1 MSRAMK
7 EDDIRPKALLDEFFV
22 RLQRDAAKLAA
33 RSDEFVAV
41 SCPFCADTAVAGA
54 FAKEGFQYVEC
65 AGCRSLYASPRP
77 TPDLLREYLETSEA
91 VAYWGT
97 HFYKETAEVRRA
109 QMFRPRAA
117 RIAQLADTY
126 GLTPQSSCV
135 DVGAG
140 YGLFLQELDVLH
152 RFERLLAI
160 EPDARLADVCRSH
173 GFSVVE
179 RWVEDLAGGEVDA
192 DLAVAFEVMEH
203 VFDPASFL
211 QAVARVVKPGGLVF
225 FSTLASTG
233 FDIQVLWEHSRSV
246 SPPQHLNFPSVAG
259 LQRLVER
266 CGLAV
271 VEITTPGQLDVDIV
285 RNRLLATPDLDVPRF
300 ARTVALADDE
310 TRSAYQQLLRDHRLS
325 SHIQCVARAGS

>member
-1 MSRAMK
+1 MK

-33 RSDEFVAV
+33 HKDEFVV
-41 SCPFCADTAVAGA
+41 VPCPFCADSEVASA
-54 FAKEGFQYVEC
+54 FTKEGFQYVEC
-65 AGCRSLYASPRP
+65 VGCRSLYASPRP
-77 TPDLLREYLETSEA
+77 TPDLLREYLDTSEA
-91 VAYWGT
+91 VVFWST
-97 HFYKETAEVRRA
+97 NFYKETAEARRA

-126 GLTPQSSCV
+126 GLTAHSSCV

-152 RFERLLAI
+152 RFDRLLAI

-179 RWVEDLAGGEVDA
+179 RWVEDLAAGDVDA

-203 VFDPASFL
+203 VYDPTSFL
-211 QAVARVVKPGGLVF
+211 QAVGRVVKPGGLVF

-233 FDIQVLWEHSRSV
+233 FDIQVLWEQSRSV

-259 LQRLVER
+259 VRRLVER
-266 CGLAV
+266 CGLSV

-285 RNRLLATPDLDVPRF
+285 RNRLLATPDLAVPRF
-300 ARTVALADDE
+300 ARTIALADDAA
-310 TRSAYQQLLRDHRLS
+310 RAAFQDVLRHHQLS
-325 SHIQCVARAGS
+325 SHVQCVARATPAR